1 MSKDSIFETW
11 EIGNGMSSE
20 IKNRIAMVAM
30 GIHSPR
36 MVNHDN
42 SYTQDGIDYFVER
55 AKGGVGLIITGGLS
69 VQNKYDSVEGGNC
82 VTNLGGDFVGN
93 MKKLTDEIHKHG
105 TKIFSQLSAASG
117 RTAPVWFMSGEP
129 IGPADGLPNVWKPEI
144 KHRALT
150 KEDIELYLHGFEVG
164 AKLCQDAGFDG
175 VEIHAMHEGYLLDQF
190 SIKNMNTRNDEYGG
204 PELENRLR
212 FAKEIVERIHAACGE
227 DFPVIMRYSVTSKMK
242 GYNQGALPEEEFQEF
257 GRDREE
263 SIEVAKLLQKYGY
276 AALDADNGTYDSW
289 FWAHPP
295 VYMPEAC
302 NLDDCAFIKEH
313 VDIPVICAGRME
325 NPEIGAEA
333 IAEGKIDAIGLARS
347 LLADP
352 EWVNKVEKD
361 EEEDIRPCIACHVGC
376 LQRIFN
382 MKDMSCALNPSCCNE
397 RAYALK
403 PVTEAKNIMVIG
415 GGIAGMEAARVC
427 ALRGH
432 KVDLYEKTDV
442 LGGMFIAASSMSFK
456 KADKRLI
463 EWYKRQMDKTGVKVH
478 MNSEVTLEMVKT
490 SAPDVVYVAT
500 GSNARTLQGV
510 AGAEKKHVISAVD
523 ALLNKT
529 CDGDNIVVIGGGLT
543 GIEIAYD
550 KALAGKNVNVVEILP
565 DIFGNKADLCAA
577 NENMLRM
584 AIAYYNIGIHTEA
597 KLVEIKDK
605 EVVIEQAGAQK
616 VLPADCVICS
626 IGYLPEN
633 SLLSELQNNGIKVET
648 LGDCDHVSNLMGAI
662 WKAFESAKDI

>member
-1 MSKDSIFETW
+1 MGRFDAIFSPW
-11 EIGNGMSSE
+11 KIGSME
-20 IKNRIAMVAM
+20 IKNRTVMAAM
-30 GIHSPR
+30 GIHSKR

-55 AKGGVGLIITGGLS
+55 AKGGVGLIVTGGMA

-82 VTNLGGDFVGN
+82 VLNSGEEFINRT
-93 MKKLTDEIHKHG
+93 KKLTEEVHKYG
-105 TKIFSQLSAASG
+105 TKIVCQLSAASG

-129 IGPADGLPNVWKPEI
+129 IAPSDGLPNVWKPEI

-150 KEDIELYLHGFEVG
+150 KEDIEMYLHGFEVG
-164 AKLCQDAGFDG
+164 AKLCKDAGFDG

-190 SIKNMNTRNDEYGG
+190 SIASMNTRDDEYGG
-204 PELENRLR
+204 SKLENRLR
-212 FAKEIVERIHAACGE
+212 FAKEIVERIHAACGQ

-242 GYNQGALPEEEFQEF
+242 GFNSGALPGEEFEEF

-263 SIEVAKLLQKYGY
+263 SVEVARLLQAYGY

-302 NLDDCAFIKEH
+302 NLDDCAFIKEK

-325 NPEIGAEA
+325 DPEVGERA
-333 IAEGKIDAIGLARS
+333 IQEGKIDAIGLARS

-352 EWVNKVEKD
+352 YWPEKAMNGQA
-361 EEEDIRPCIACHVGC
+361 EDIRPCIACHVGC

-382 MKDMSCALNPSCCNE
+382 MKDMSCALNPACCNE
-397 RAYALK
+397 KTYELK
-403 PVTEAKNIMVIG
+403 PADTPKNVMVIG

-432 KVDLYEKTDV
+432 KVDLYEKTNK

-456 KADKRLI
+456 EADKRLI
-463 EWYKRQMDKTGVKVH
+463 NWYERQIKEAGVSIH
-478 MNSEVTLEMVKT
+478 LNCNVTAEQVKNE
-490 SAPDVVYVAT
+490 APDVVYVAT
-500 GSNARTLQGV
+500 GSTPRVLSGIS
-510 AGAEKKHVISAVD
+510 GADSEHVISAVD
-523 ALLNKT
+523 ALLGKKPI
-529 CDGDNIVVIGGGLT
+529 GDNIVIIGGGLT

-550 KALAGKNVNVVEILP
+550 QALAGKKVNVVEVLPQILA
-565 DIFGNKADLCAA
+565 KKEDLCAA
-577 NENMLRM
+577 NENMLMM
-584 AIAYYNIGIHTEA
+584 AIDQYHIGIHTDS
-597 KLVEIKDK
+597 KIVEITNDS
-605 EVVIEQAGAQK
+605 VIVETDGERIT
-616 VLPADCVICS
+616 LPADTVISS
-626 IGYLPEN
+626 IGYISDTTLADQLKDG
-633 SLLSELQNNGIKVET
+633 SMRLET

-662 WKAFESAKDI
+662 WKAFESASKI